1 MKAKLTLS
9 IAATLAL
16 LLFCVVVTV
25 NSPRSLAGEALG
37 IDLPRPIET
46 QWSDD
51 HGGFLG
57 DGVTRGVMVF
67 SSQNGAALEK
77 ALAENEAWH
86 TLPLP
91 EPVQLFV
98 YGADEKCSEDHRRLL
113 LFPGPPARHGHDGT
127 VPGRQF
133 PQRHHRPLR
142 HPENDPLP
150 YSIRLVIS
158 SQLPWKQGSFCTF
171 LSYFLLLSLLDGAIS
186 NHEQIVK
193 TWEER
198 LDKWSETEY
207 KYLQG
212 NH

>member
-1 MKAKLTLS
+1 MTAKLTLS
-9 IAATLAL
+9 IAATIAL

-57 DGVTRGVMVF
+57 DGVTRGVLVF

-77 ALAENEAWH
+77 ALAENEVWH

-98 YGADEKCSEDHRRLL
+98 YGGEKDGVNYGEPMKNVPKTTEGYYYFRDRL
-113 LFPGPPARHGHDGT
+113 HDT
-127 VPGRQF
+127 DTTEQF
-133 PQRHHRPLR
+133 L
-142 HPENDPLP
+142 DA
-150 YSIRLVIS
+150 S
-158 SQLPWKQGSFCTF
+158 SHNATIALYDTQ
-171 LSYFLLLSLLDGAIS
+171 
-186 NHEQIVK
+186 K
-193 TWEER
+193 TT
-198 LDKWSETEY
+198 L
-207 KYLQG
+207 YLIQYDS
-212 NH
+212 

>member
-37 IDLPRPIET
+37 VDLPRPIET

-57 DGVTRGVMVF
+57 DGVTRGVLVF

-77 ALAENEAWH
+77 ALVENEAWH

-98 YGADEKCSEDHRRLL
+98 YGGEKDGVNYGEPMKNVPKITEGYYYFRDRL
-113 LFPGPPARHGHDGT
+113 HDT
-127 VPGRQF
+127 DTTEQF
-133 PQRHHRPLR
+133 L
-142 HPENDPLP
+142 DA
-150 YSIRLVIS
+150 S
-158 SQLPWKQGSFCTF
+158 SHNATIALYDTQ
-171 LSYFLLLSLLDGAIS
+171 
-186 NHEQIVK
+186 K
-193 TWEER
+193 TT
-198 LDKWSETEY
+198 L
-207 KYLQG
+207 YLIQYDS
-212 NH
+212 